1 MSNNRDYMICEI
13 DEYNNIRAI
22 NNSGIYHNINE
33 AICCMLD
40 IVLVYKCPKEY
51 EPLNEPVKSN
61 KQDIGIFEVEVNPD
75 NTFIVL
81 SKIVINKRD
90 LSMASLTLGE
100 EITRKY
106 FNLSKSR
113 YNTISD
119 ISLELFGNNPT
130 IQEINNVCQEFI
142 ELSVRHFKNMI
153 QTNQNIDNFEPDIKE
168 LARLFE
174 PKKMHRLYYERL
186 IQEKI
191 IDDLTAQIRN
201 LGYYCKISI
210 QEFKS
215 INPFVEPRVYLS
227 YIAPVKIIDSY
238 LHIVEMNSMNLEE
251 DESKLYV
258 LKKFCKNNDIKEY
271 SSIYKC
277 LLSKIQF

>member
-1 MSNNRDYMICEI
+1 MICEI
-13 DEYNNIRAI
+13 DERNNIRVI

-33 AICCMLD
+33 AVCCMLD
-40 IVLVYKCPKEY
+40 IILLYKFPKEY

-61 KQDIGIFEVEVNPD
+61 NQDIGVFEVEVNPD
-75 NTFIVL
+75 NTYIIL
-81 SKIVINKRD
+81 SKIIINKRD

-106 FNLSKSR
+106 FKLSNSR
-113 YNTISD
+113 YNTISN

-130 IQEINNVCQEFI
+130 IQEIDDVCREFI
-142 ELSVRHFKNMI
+142 DLSVGHFKNMI
-153 QTNQNIDNFEPDIKE
+153 QTNQNIDNFELDMKE
-168 LARLFE
+168 LAKLFG

-191 IDDLTAQIRN
+191 IDNLTTQIRN
-201 LGYYCKISI
+201 LGYYCKFSI

-215 INPFVEPRVYLS
+215 INPFVEPRVYFS

-238 LHIVEMNSMNLEE
+238 LHIVEMNSMSLEE

-258 LKKFCKNNDIKEY
+258 LKNFCKNNGIKEY

-277 LLSKIQF
+277 LLSKINLY